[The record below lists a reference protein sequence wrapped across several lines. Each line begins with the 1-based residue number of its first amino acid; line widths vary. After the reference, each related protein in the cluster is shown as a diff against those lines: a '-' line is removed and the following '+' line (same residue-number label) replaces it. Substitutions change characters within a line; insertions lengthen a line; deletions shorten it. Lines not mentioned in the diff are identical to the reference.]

1 MEERNPTSVGAVRTP
16 AYIFAL
22 LVALGGA
29 CTLTT
34 NLGSLEGGR
43 PPADDDGATADEG
56 TGVGGD
62 TVAASTSS
70 GLQEDDDGGAAG
82 VGGAGSSGGAGGS
95 SAATGSSG
103 GGGGGAVDC
112 PSMPNCDEC
121 VICAEAGPCK
131 PQLDACIADP
141 YCEPLLTCV
150 WSCAADDLVCVDNC
164 HYFYGGAA
172 AWSKYDPMTYCISCQ
187 QCTMCNYC

>member
-1 MEERNPTSVGAVRTP
+1 MEERNPTTVGAVRTP
-16 AYIFAL
+16 TYIFAL

-34 NLGSLEGGR
+34 NLGSLEGGQ
-43 PPADDDGATADEG
+43 PPADDDGATHEG
-56 TGVGGD
+56 TGAEGD
-62 TVAASTSS
+62 TVAASTGS

-95 SAATGSSG
+95 SAATGGSG
-103 GGGGGAVDC
+103 GAGPVEC
-112 PSMPNCDEC
+112 PATPNCAEC
-121 VICAEAGPCK
+121 VMCAEAGPCK

-150 WSCAADDLVCVDNC
+150 WSCPVDNTVCVDDC
-164 HYFYGGAA
+164 HYYYGGAA
-172 AWSKYDPMTYCISCQ
+172 AWAKYDQMTYCISCQ
-187 QCTMCNYC
+187 QCTVLCPGWC